1 MHELQLQQIAK
12 FIKLMDGLGCVY
24 KIITPDGKEF
34 GSLLVQQ
41 KPKRRKSLFPHGE
54 LRAFYRRQINFDA
67 AIGEI
72 QIAEP
77 GPYPLEMIRGGI
89 GSMLTG
95 TWGPGS
101 YVTSIKNNC
110 VEVLRLS

>member
-12 FIKLMDGLGCVY
+12 FIKLMDALGCVY

-34 GSLLVQQ
+34 GSLLVQTQ
-41 KPKRRKSLFPHGE
+41 KKKKGRYPRGE
-54 LRAFYRRQINFDA
+54 LRNFYRKQINQNV

-72 QIAEP
+72 QIIDP

-101 YVTSIKNNC
+101 YVTSIKNKC
-110 VEVLRLS
+110 VELLRIS